1 MRYDLL
7 TFKQSGQ
14 QNSIVLRWSL
24 ALDFNQ
30 SAGSFMTK
38 PIKLTKRQQEIL
50 DLIQSHIHAAGSP
63 PTRAEIAKTM
73 GFRSPNAAEDHLR
86 ALARKGVIE
95 LVPGTSRGI
104 RLLKTTGGIPIVKMD
119 HILFNQPI
127 LSDNHLDGTCKLDRN
142 FFKPSID
149 FLLQVCKGY
158 PELHIVTGD
167 YLVIHQ
173 TQEIPSGQLALTR
186 LNHEINVQRYM
197 TDNFPQNLIIEGL
210 VIGVIRTLN
219 HTSLR

>member
-1 MRYDLL
+1 
-7 TFKQSGQ
+7 
-14 QNSIVLRWSL
+14 
-24 ALDFNQ
+24 
-30 SAGSFMTK
+30 MTK
-38 PIKLTKRQQEIL
+38 PVKLTKRQQEIL

-104 RLLKTTGGIPIVKMD
+104 RLLKMGGDIPLVKMD
-119 HILFNQPI
+119 RILSNQPI
-127 LSDNHLDGTCKLDRN
+127 LSEPHLDGTCKLDRN

-149 FLLQVCKGY
+149 FLLQVSHKGY
-158 PELHIVTGD
+158 PELHIAAGD
-167 YLVIHQ
+167 YLAIHQ

-186 LNHEINVQRYM
+186 LNHEINIQRYT
-197 TDNFPQNLIIEGL
+197 TDNIPQNLIIEGL
-210 VIGVIRTLN
+210 VIGIIRTLN
-219 HTSLR
+219 HASLR

>member
-1 MRYDLL
+1 
-7 TFKQSGQ
+7 
-14 QNSIVLRWSL
+14 
-24 ALDFNQ
+24 
-30 SAGSFMTK
+30 MTK

-50 DLIQSHIHAAGSP
+50 DLIQSHINAAGSP

-119 HILFNQPI
+119 RIVSHQPI
-127 LSDNHLDGTCKLDRN
+127 LSDNHLEGTCKLDRH

-149 FLLQVCKGY
+149 FLLQVSHKEY
-158 PELHIVTGD
+158 PEHHIAVGD
-167 YLVIHQ
+167 YLAIHQ
-173 TQEIPSGQLALTR
+173 TQEIHSGQLAVTR
-186 LNHEINVQRYM
+186 LNHEINIQRYT